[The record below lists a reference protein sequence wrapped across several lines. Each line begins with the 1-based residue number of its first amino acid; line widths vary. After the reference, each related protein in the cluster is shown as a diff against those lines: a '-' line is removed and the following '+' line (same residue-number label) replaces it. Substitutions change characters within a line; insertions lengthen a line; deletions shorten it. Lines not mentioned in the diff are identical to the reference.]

1 MENIKPINYAK
12 EHHEIKPSL
21 FRESENMDR
30 LLQAIFDVCDE
41 QQNKLLWLAENI
53 LNLDLATGYHLDF
66 IGGLVGQVRFLSDF
80 NTEPYFGYEGSYQ
93 SKTFGSA
100 TDPEVGGYWNSRSY
114 FNTATSRKLTDNE
127 YRRLIKA
134 RVIFNQSNCTSND
147 LLEVLN
153 LITDSNNNTVQLLKH
168 GLIQINTSDT
178 TGMLSYFVDRLYLA
192 DNILPIAAGVRVG
205 LEQIV
210 GSGGGDT
217 GGGDTPPVG
226 NDSGMVFSTKNYAVN
241 ENKDY
246 PIFISAEGVSGD
258 WSLTSNGVPLADY
271 TGYASSEVW
280 LNISPD
286 GQYVDIELLGSSSGS
301 RRYGLLIDADKVF
314 FETTDYNEPTG
325 IAKGEFVLYDWSN
338 SIRHYYLRMPDTVIE
353 VPNYLPEQITTTSFM
368 FENSNLFNGD
378 ISNWDMSRVTEATA
392 MFRYAKTFNSDISN
406 WQVGQVEQ
414 FFGMFDGALDFNQ
427 DLSNW
432 DVRSA
437 YYFSNGISTSSG
449 LEWMFNDATSFNQDL
464 SSWCVSNQLTAPIN
478 FDSGASNW
486 SLPKPIWGTCP
497 RGEG

>member
-114 FNTATSRKLTDNE
+114 FNTATSRKLTDEE

-178 TGMLSYFVDRLYLA
+178 TGMLSYFIDRLYLA

-205 LEQIV
+205 LEQSASDDSG
-210 GSGGGDT
+210 GSGGGSNALEMNFLKLRSEVIEETQEVKAGIVYKINDGLINT
-217 GGGDTPPVG
+217 AILSVG
-226 NDSGMVFSTKNYAVN
+226 SGTRHSTISVFGAGSDSGLNDNFLSYEPDLFDLGQEAGFFVPVPLDQDASYLFGMNNALFA
-241 ENKDY
+241 EFFAALGF
-246 PIFISAEGVSGD
+246 PIFDTLNDETVLTLYPASVVPSANIDYDVFDLIIDPDSYTQADLQYFSERGV
-258 WSLTSNGVPLADY
+258 TPATRN
-271 TGYASSEVW
+271 
-280 LNISPD
+280 PD
-286 GQYVDIELLGSSSGS
+286 GSYTLKS
-301 RRYGLLIDADKVF
+301 
-314 FETTDYNEPTG
+314 
-325 IAKGEFVLYDWSN
+325 
-338 SIRHYYLRMPDTVIE
+338 
-353 VPNYLPEQITTTSFM
+353 
-368 FENSNLFNGD
+368 
-378 ISNWDMSRVTEATA
+378 
-392 MFRYAKTFNSDISN
+392 
-406 WQVGQVEQ
+406 
-414 FFGMFDGALDFNQ
+414 
-427 DLSNW
+427 
-432 DVRSA
+432 
-437 YYFSNGISTSSG
+437 
-449 LEWMFNDATSFNQDL
+449 
-464 SSWCVSNQLTAPIN
+464 QLTVL
-478 FDSGASNW
+478 
-486 SLPKPIWGTCP
+486 LPN
-497 RGEG
+497 